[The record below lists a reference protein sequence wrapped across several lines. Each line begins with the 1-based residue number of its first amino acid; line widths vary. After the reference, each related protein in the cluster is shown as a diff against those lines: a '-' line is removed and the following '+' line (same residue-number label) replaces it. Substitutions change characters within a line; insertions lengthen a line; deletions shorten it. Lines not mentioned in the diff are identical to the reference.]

1 MNDAEGLQLGKGQN
15 AWSAIGLG
23 LVTSLVAW
31 IAGNG
36 AFPSSEMFFFVFFFF
51 KFIHLLF
58 LRENEQKQGRGR
70 EREREIESEA
80 GSRL

>member
-31 IAGNG
+31 VAGNG

-51 KFIHLLF
+51 LSLSIIIS
-58 LRENEQKQGRGR
+58 
-70 EREREIESEA
+70 ERE
-80 GSRL
+80 